1 VIQDLLEEDEHDH
14 EEEYDRHTV
23 PGRTQGAT
31 LTQQGWYAWHA
42 PYDDL
47 ESEQTDRLAD
57 VQRLLVDAL
66 DGAPAG
72 PLRAVSVC
80 SGQSR
85 DLLPIL
91 ISHPR
96 GHDVQATMVELDP
109 LNASF
114 LHGALGSTDLTDVA
128 VVVADAGLT
137 SAYVGAVPADLVL
150 LCGVLANV
158 GLDDALATVEALPTL
173 CAEGAVVVWSTYGE
187 SLGDV
192 EQVLGRFDQG
202 PFEPV
207 AVRRDPQGR
216 FVVGAH
222 RLVGAPRPLEP
233 GQRLFSFR
241 HAQETPGS

>member
-14 EEEYDRHTV
+14 DDEYDRHSV

-31 LTQQGWYAWHA
+31 LTEQGWYAWHA

-47 ESEQTDRLAD
+47 ESEQTDRLEE
-57 VQRLLVDAL
+57 VQRLLVAAL

-72 PLRAVSVC
+72 PLRALSVC

-96 GHDVQATMVELDP
+96 GHDVRATMVELDP

-128 VVVADAGLT
+128 VVVADAGRT
-137 SAYVGAVPADLVL
+137 SAYAGAVPADLVL
-150 LCGVLANV
+150 LCGVFANV
-158 GLDDALATVEALPTL
+158 DAADAARTVDLLPAL
-173 CAEGAVVVWSTYGE
+173 CAPGGTVVWSSYGAGLAE
-187 SLGDV
+187 VDA
-192 EQVLGRFDQG
+192 VLAGLEAG
-202 PFEPV
+202 PFEPLAVVRDGRYVV
-207 AVRRDPQGR
+207 A
-216 FVVGAH
+216 AH
-222 RLVGAPRPLEP
+222 RFTGATAPLPADE
-233 GQRLFSFR
+233 RVFTFR
-241 HAQETPGS
+241 TT